1 MADAPPLIDDGMV
14 EFLRGP
20 VAIMLGTTDVTGVAD
35 AVRASAVVVIDRR
48 RLRVLIP
55 AWARTAL
62 ANATVGAR
70 AAVLATDITD
80 YRSLQW
86 KGRVVAVGEERTPGD
101 LAVVHRQ
108 VDLICEIAPSIGL
121 QSELARR
128 VFALDVL
135 PVVVEVDAVFDQ
147 TPGKSAG
154 RCIGGEP

>member
-1 MADAPPLIDDGMV
+1 MADAAPLIDAGMV

-20 VAIMLGTTDVTGVAD
+20 VAITLGTTDATGVAD
-35 AVRASAVVVIDRR
+35 AARASAVVVIDGR

-55 AWARTAL
+55 AWARTAWP
-62 ANATVGAR
+62 NATVGAR
-70 AAVLATDITD
+70 AAVLATDVTD

-108 VDLICEIAPSIGL
+108 VDLLCEISPSIGVP
-121 QSELARR
+121 SELARR
-128 VFALDVL
+128 LFAIDVL

-147 TPGKSAG
+147 TPGKGAG
-154 RCIGGEP
+154 RCIGGQP